1 MGIFKSK
8 NSQSSANGGKTII
21 AEGCQINGEIINP
34 EGSLHI
40 DGTLDGIIETD
51 NDISIGRLG
60 RIKGIVKAKIIIVSG
75 TFEGK
80 ISCEKIEIL
89 ATGKCLGEVICGEM
103 MIEAGGKF
111 IGESRELTEGGMIVS
126 FSEEERKELSV
137 STKPKAEVLENK

>member
-1 MGIFKSK
+1 M
-8 NSQSSANGGKTII
+8 
-21 AEGCQINGEIINP
+21 
-34 EGSLHI
+34 HI

-103 MIEAGGKF
+103 LIEAGGKF